1 MNGIPWTGDDAF
13 RRELATTSKA
23 RLKLRISAGALI
35 AIVSAGHVL
44 EGLLDDT
51 LPSKGLALF
60 GLGLGLYVAAHY
72 SLLLAAKRNL
82 A

>member
-1 MNGIPWTGDDAF
+1 MNGIPWTGDEAF

-44 EGLLDDT
+44 EGLLDDK
-51 LPSKGLALF
+51 LASKGLALF